1 MEKNRVIAVILA
13 SIAAMLVIMTGKS
26 CTEDIS
32 KTNGKKSTKVP
43 VAPQYEAVYPTEK
56 KSSKNSSVAVPDD
69 EDVPQEDTVEYIP
82 VTEIFTDENGE
93 TVIAVVSEDVPE
105 PTTEPK
111 SVLEEYQEA
120 KEKNNNNKLS
130 GYNHGKKN
138 ETPENPYENA
148 TFPSDFQIILN

>member
-13 SIAAMLVIMTGKS
+13 SIAAMLVIMAGKS

-32 KTNGKKSTKVP
+32 RTNGKKSSKTP

-56 KSSKNSSVAVPDD
+56 KASKNSVVIPDE

-93 TVIAVVSEDVPE
+93 TFIAVVSEDIPE
-105 PTTEPK
+105 PTTKPK
-111 SVLEEYQEA
+111 SALEEYQEA
-120 KEKNNNNKLS
+120 KEQNNNNKLS
-130 GYNHGKKN
+130 GYNHGNKK
-138 ETPENPYENA
+138 ENAENSYENA